1 MADSTLQFLSTENFA
16 LAWGKVATNQGC
28 AGVDGETL
36 AQFGQDLE
44 RRLALLRRQ
53 VAQGTYR
60 PLPLRQ
66 LFVPKPQGGW
76 RELQV
81 PTVRDRIVQQALLN
95 VLHLVFEP
103 QFEGC
108 SYAYRPGRSHKMAV
122 ERIAAHQ
129 QRGYRWVLDADIVSY
144 FAHID
149 HERLLA
155 EVAERLPVKAEGRRM
170 KAEREYPARAQRLQS
185 WLSAEF
191 VALVLHLIEQ
201 WLSVGVLT
209 REGLCFPQRG
219 IPQGSVISPL
229 LANVY
234 LDDFDEAIDGSR
246 LKLVRYAD
254 DFVVLGRK
262 QQHVVEAQ
270 QQVAKL
276 LSDMGLL
283 LHPDKTHLTSFDRG
297 FRFLGHVFSGDLVL
311 PVRKAGG
318 IGQKAERGSRSG
330 SDLRLVHSDAPAAKT
345 PMEQAMVA
353 ALKASQKP
361 IPPPLFVV
369 LGYRVRQ
376 PQRVEITSHE
386 TMWRSGMSTLYLVH
400 QGTTVKKEQ
409 GRYVVKVPKE
419 VALEIPVREV
429 DRLLVFGNIQL
440 TTAVLSECLDHQVP
454 VVFMSQLGDYRGHL
468 WSAEYDDIRTELV
481 QYQRQ
486 GDEGFKL
493 ATARAIVGGKL
504 ANSRQLLLRLNRKRQ
519 LPEVATALAGL
530 MQDMAGAEQAE
541 TLATLR
547 GHEGAAAAR
556 YFRALGLL
564 IVNPAF
570 TFTERNR
577 RPPKDPVNSLL
588 SFGYTL
594 LFNNVLSLLLA
605 EGLNPYL
612 GNLHGSEKKQTF
624 LAFDLVEEF
633 RSPVVD
639 SLVMRLINQKFL
651 KPTDFTWPNAE
662 GGIYLNDTAR
672 RPFLKQF
679 EERLSLKV
687 SHPDVQEPVSYRR
700 VIQLQVRRYKQA
712 MHDGA
717 PYEAFRKVN

>member
-1 MADSTLQFLSTENFA
+1 MTNPILEFLRADNFA
-16 LAWGKVATNQGC
+16 LSWNKVAANQGC
-28 AGVDGETL
+28 AGIDGETI
-36 AQFGQDLE
+36 AQFSQDPE
-44 RRLALLRRQ
+44 RRLSVLRQQ
-53 VAQGTYR
+53 VAHGTYR

-66 LFVPKPQGGW
+66 IFIPKPRGGW

-81 PTVRDRIVQQALLN
+81 PSVRDRIVQQALLN
-95 VLHLVFEP
+95 VLHPMFEP

-122 ERIAAHQ
+122 ERITAHQ
-129 QRGYRWVLDADIVSY
+129 RRGYQWVLDADIVSY
-144 FAHID
+144 FDHIGHD
-149 HERLLA
+149 RLLA
-155 EVAERLPVKAEGRRM
+155 EVAERLPVEGRQQ
-170 KAEREYPARAQRLQS
+170 KATQYPARAQRLQT
-185 WLSAEF
+185 WPSAEF
-191 VALVLHLIEQ
+191 VALVLHLVQQ

-209 REGLCFPQRG
+209 REGVYFPQRG
-219 IPQGSVISPL
+219 IPQGAVISPL

-234 LDDFDEAIDGSR
+234 LDDFDEAIDGTK

-262 QQHVVEAQ
+262 QQHVQAARE
-270 QQVAKL
+270 QVSQL
-276 LSDMGLL
+276 LGEMGLV
-283 LHPDKTHLTSFDRG
+283 LHPDKTHLTNFEKG

-311 PVRKAGG
+311 PMKKVTGPRPPDETNVRL
-318 IGQKAERGSRSG
+318 G
-330 SDLRLVHSDAPAAKT
+330 SDLRLVHTDAPVQNT
-345 PMEQAMVA
+345 QMEQAMLA
-353 ALKASQKP
+353 ALKASDKP

-369 LGYRVRQ
+369 LGYRVRE
-376 PQRVEITSHE
+376 PERVEITSNE
-386 TMWRSGMSTLYLVH
+386 TIWRTGMSTLYLVH

-409 GRYVVKVPKE
+409 GRYVVKLPKE
-419 VALEIPVREV
+419 EALEIPVREV
-429 DRLLVFGNIQL
+429 ERVLVFGNIQL
-440 TTAVLSECLDHQVP
+440 TTAVIAECLENQVP
-454 VVFMSQLGDYRGHL
+454 VVFMSQLGDYKGHL
-468 WSAEYDDIRTELV
+468 WSAEYDDIGTELV
-481 QYQRQ
+481 QYQHQ

-493 ATARAIVGGKL
+493 ATARAIVAGKL

-519 LPEVATALAGL
+519 LPAVAEAIAVLAESL
-530 MQDMAGAEQAE
+530 ESSVQADS
-541 TLATLR
+541 LNSLR
-547 GHEGAAAAR
+547 GYEGLAAAK
-556 YFRALGLL
+556 YFRALGAL

-570 TFTERNR
+570 TFTDRNR

-662 GGIYLNDTAR
+662 GGIYLNDAAR

-687 SHPDVQEPVSYRR
+687 SHPDVAEPVSYRR
-700 VIQLQVRRYKQA
+700 VMQLQVQRYKRA
-712 MHDGA
+712 LLEGV

>member
-1 MADSTLQFLSTENFA
+1 MVDAIAQFLGPENFA
-16 LAWGKVATNQGC
+16 LAWGKVAANQGC
-28 AGVDGETL
+28 AGVDGEHV
-36 AQFGQDLE
+36 AQFGQNFE
-44 RRLALLRRQ
+44 PRLTLLRQQ
-53 VAQGTYR
+53 VTQGHYR

-66 LFVPKPQGGW
+66 IFIPKLQGGW
-76 RELQV
+76 RELRV

-95 VLHLVFEP
+95 VLHPVFEP

-108 SYAYRPGRSHKMAV
+108 SYAYRPGRSHKLAV

-129 QRGYRWVLDADIVSY
+129 RRGYQWVLDADIVSY
-144 FAHID
+144 FDHIAHD
-149 HERLLA
+149 RLLA
-155 EVAERLPVKAEGRRM
+155 EVAERLPIKAEGRRL
-170 KAEREYPARAQRLQS
+170 KAEGEYPARAQRLQI
-185 WLSAEF
+185 WPSAEF
-191 VALVLHLIEQ
+191 VALALYLIEQ

-209 REGLCFPQRG
+209 REGLYFPQQG
-219 IPQGSVISPL
+219 LPQGAVISPI

-234 LDDFDEAIDGSR
+234 LDDFDEAIDGTR

-262 QQHVVEAQ
+262 QHHIVEAHG
-270 QQVAKL
+270 QVSQL
-276 LSDMGLL
+276 LGEIGLV
-283 LHPDKTHLTSFDRG
+283 LHPDKTHLTSFNQG

-311 PVRKAGG
+311 PVRKDEGKRM
-318 IGQKAERGSRSG
+318 KAERGSRAG

-376 PQRVEITSHE
+376 PQRVEITSNE
-386 TMWRSGMSTLYLVH
+386 TIWRPGMSTLYLVH

-409 GRYVVKVPKE
+409 GRYIVRVPKAA
-419 VALEIPVREV
+419 VLEIPVREV
-429 DRLLVFGNIQL
+429 ERLLVFGNVQL
-440 TTAVLSECLDHQVP
+440 TTAVMTECLENQVP
-454 VVFMSQLGDYRGHL
+454 VVFMSQLGDYKGHL
-468 WSAEYDDIRTELV
+468 WSAEYDDIRTERV

-486 GDEGFKL
+486 SDEAFKL
-493 ATARAIVGGKL
+493 ATARAIVAGKL

-519 LPEVATALAGL
+519 LPEVAAAVAGL
-530 MQDMAGAEQAE
+530 AERLESSTQAE
-541 TLATLR
+541 SLNALR
-547 GHEGAAAAR
+547 GYEGAAAAK
-556 YFRALGLL
+556 YFRALGQL

-570 TFTERNR
+570 TLTERNR

-594 LFNNVLSLLLA
+594 LFNTVLSLLLA

-639 SLVMRLINQKFL
+639 SLVIQLVNGRILS
-651 KPTDFTWPNAE
+651 PTDFTWPNEA
-662 GGIYLNDTAR
+662 GGIYLADTAR
-672 RPFLKQF
+672 RVFIQKV
-679 EERLSLKV
+679 EARLSEEV
-687 SHPDVQEPVSYRR
+687 SHPDVQAPISYRR
-700 VIQLQVRRYKQA
+700 VMQLQIQRYKRSLLE
-712 MHDGA
+712 GV
-717 PYEAFRKVN
+717 PYQPFLRAT